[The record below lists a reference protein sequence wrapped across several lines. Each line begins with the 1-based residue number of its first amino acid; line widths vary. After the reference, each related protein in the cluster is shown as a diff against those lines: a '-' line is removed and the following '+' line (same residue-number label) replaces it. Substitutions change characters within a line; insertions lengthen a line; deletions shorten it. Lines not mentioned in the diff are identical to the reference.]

1 MSQKATPSRRDSAI
15 ALEKS
20 RPARTAGG
28 FRTRA
33 NPQRWVSIPRVRSDG
48 KMRSLASQLA
58 DERALRVQ
66 AEEANRIKDE
76 FLGTLSHE
84 LRTPLNAITGWAH
97 LLQAGTLGPTEQARA
112 VETILRNAKQQARL
126 IEDLLDVS
134 RIISG
139 KLSLTLSPLDL
150 KKVVEAAIEA
160 AMPAA
165 LARQLSLSA
174 DFVGGTC
181 EVSGDAVRLQQV
193 VANLLNNSIKFCEP
207 AGKIAIRT
215 QREGRQ
221 VRLQVSDDGRGI
233 AAEFLPLLFERFRQG
248 GHPLTRAR
256 GSGLGLGLAIAR
268 YLVEAHRGTITA
280 ASDGEGLGA
289 TFTVSLPLLSS
300 GSLPPSPEQA
310 REAQRHL
317 CGAYVLVVDDD
328 PDARELLALLL
339 GREGAEVALADSAK
353 AARDLIRVRQPDVIV
368 CDVGMPEQDG
378 YAFMRQLRASGERAG
393 AFIPALALTGHASVE
408 DSRKAL
414 LAGFQMHE
422 SKPLDPTRLIDG
434 LAKLWRRGVTRI
446 P

>member
-1 MSQKATPSRRDSAI
+1 
-15 ALEKS
+15 
-20 RPARTAGG
+20 
-28 FRTRA
+28 
-33 NPQRWVSIPRVRSDG
+33 
-48 KMRSLASQLA
+48 MRNLASQLA
-58 DERALRVQ
+58 DERALRIQ

-97 LLQAGTLGPTEQARA
+97 LLQAGTLGPPDQVRA

-139 KLSLTLSPLDL
+139 KLSLSLSPLDL
-150 KKVVEAAIEA
+150 KKVVEAAVEA
-160 AMPAA
+160 SMPAA
-165 LARQLSLSA
+165 LQKQLSVSA
-174 DFVGGTC
+174 DFVGGAC

-207 AGKIAIRT
+207 SGKITIRT

-248 GHPLTRAR
+248 AHPLTRAR

-268 YLVEAHRGTITA
+268 YLVEAHRGTIA
-280 ASDGEGLGA
+280 ASSDGEGLGA
-289 TFTVSLPLLSS
+289 TFTVSLPLLS
-300 GSLPPSPEQA
+300 GGTPPPSAEHA
-310 REAQRHL
+310 IEANQQL
-317 CGAYVLVVDDD
+317 CGAYLLVVDDD
-328 PDARELLALLL
+328 PDARELLGLLL
-339 GREGAEVALADSAK
+339 TRAGAEVALAESAK
-353 AARDLIRVRQPDVIV
+353 AARDLVRVRQPDVIV

-378 YAFMRQLRASGERAG
+378 YAFMRQLRAAGERAG
-393 AFIPALALTGHASVE
+393 AFIPAVALTGHASVE

-422 SKPLDPTRLIDG
+422 TKPLDPARLIDG